1 MFDSSALLLVCL
13 SNCLNVCLFFF
24 FCLIVGFFVS
34 LSIFGMIYSEK
45 CDEDINIKTQ
55 HLAAN
60 NFQWNGGE
68 QNVASRSQFTRVRI
82 AEKILSI
89 LFIAE
94 KEISKTR

>member
-13 SNCLNVCLFFF
+13 SICLNVCLFV
-24 FCLIVGFFVS
+24 CLLVGFFVS
-34 LSIFGMIYSEK
+34 LSISGMIYSEK

-82 AEKILSI
+82 AEKILSN

>member
-1 MFDSSALLLVCL
+1 
-13 SNCLNVCLFFF
+13 
-24 FCLIVGFFVS
+24 
-34 LSIFGMIYSEK
+34 MIT
-45 CDEDINIKTQ
+45 TQ

-82 AEKILSI
+82 AEKILSN

-94 KEISKTR
+94 FCSFFVPFYDIFSGLATVFGPLHRTTLAR